1 MSQPSDP
8 PTPENTEN
16 NDNNAGA
23 GASAAAEQP
32 ERNTIVRRMIGL
44 FLGPLLG
51 LAAFLAMPEIPL
63 PIEGDDGSMM
73 PSDELSANASV
84 VAAIAVVMAVWW
96 MTEALPLPATALL
109 PLAIF
114 PIVLEDTS
122 IDDVTAPYANEI
134 IFLFMGGFVIALAMQ
149 RWNLHKR
156 VALAIVA
163 AVGTGP
169 VSIIGG
175 FMLATAFIT
184 MWVSNTATAMMM
196 MPIGLAVIGLV
207 TQLRDGRTDANF
219 ATALM
224 LGIAYSA
231 SIGSVATLIGTP
243 PNAFMAGYL
252 AQEHDISLGF
262 GQWMLVGAPLA
273 AVFLVVCWVVLTK
286 FVYRPETK
294 DLGEARSHIRQE
306 LRGLGPM
313 SRGEWTVLAVFVC
326 TALAWIF
333 IPLLAET
340 EGIGGAL
347 PWLANFT
354 DGGIAIAAAVI
365 LFILPVDGRR
375 GVRAID
381 WDQAV
386 KLPWG
391 VLLLFG
397 GGLSLSAQFGSSG
410 LSLWVGER
418 VEALGGIPGWVFIL
432 LVTAIVLI
440 LTELTSNT
448 ATASIFIPVMA
459 GVAVGLGLPV
469 LTLVVPAALAA
480 SLAFMLPVAT
490 PPNAIVFGTG
500 YVRIGQMVKAGLWL
514 NLIALFLVLGTMY
527 TAVYWVFGL

>member
-1 MSQPSDP
+1 MSQPPEP
-8 PTPENTEN
+8 PTPENT
-16 NDNNAGA
+16 DNSANTGA
-23 GASAAAEQP
+23 ADDGEL
-32 ERNTIVRRMIGL
+32 ERGTIVRRVVGL
-44 FLGPLLG
+44 LLGPLLG
-51 LAAFLAMPEIPL
+51 LAAFVAMPEIPL
-63 PIEGDDGSMM
+63 PVESDDGSMA
-73 PSDELSANASV
+73 PTGDVSANASI
-84 VAAIAVVMAVWW
+84 VAAVAVVMAVWW

-109 PLAIF
+109 PLAVF

-122 IDDVTAPYANEI
+122 IDDVTAPYANDI

-156 VALAIVA
+156 VALSIVA

-196 MPIGLAVIGLV
+196 LPIGLAVIGLV

-224 LGIAYSA
+224 LGIAYAS
-231 SIGSVATLIGTP
+231 SIGSVSTLIGTP

-252 AQEHDISLGF
+252 SQEHDITIGF
-262 GQWMLVGAPLA
+262 GQWMIVGAPLA
-273 AVFLVVCWVVLTK
+273 AVFLLLCWILLTK
-286 FVYRPETK
+286 VVYPPETK
-294 DLGEARSHIRQE
+294 ELGEARSHIRQE
-306 LRGLGPM
+306 LRDLGPM

-326 TALAWIF
+326 TAAAWIL

-340 EGIGGAL
+340 ERIGGAL

-354 DGGIAIAAAVI
+354 DGGIAIAAAVV
-365 LFILPVDGRR
+365 LFIIPVDGRR

-381 WDQAV
+381 WEQAV

-410 LSLWVGER
+410 LSLWIGER
-418 VEALGGIPGWVFIL
+418 VEGLGGVPGWVFIL
-432 LVTAIVLI
+432 IVTGIVLL

-448 ATASIFIPVMA
+448 ATASIFVPVMA
-459 GVAVGLGLPV
+459 GVALGLNLPV

-500 YVRIGQMVKAGLWL
+500 YIRIGQMVRAGVLL
-514 NLIALFLVLGTMY
+514 NIVSLFLVLATMY
-527 TAVYWVFGL
+527 TTVLWIFGL

>member
-8 PTPENTEN
+8 PTPENT
-16 NDNNAGA
+16 DN
-23 GASAAAEQP
+23 SANTEADNGEL
-32 ERNTIVRRMIGL
+32 ERSTVVRRVIGL
-44 FLGPLLG
+44 LLGPLLG
-51 LAAFLAMPEIPL
+51 LAAFMAMPEIPL
-63 PIEGDDGSMM
+63 PVEGDDGSMA
-73 PSDELSANASV
+73 PTGDLSSNASV
-84 VAAIAVVMAVWW
+84 VAAVAVIMAVWW

-109 PLAIF
+109 PLVLF
-114 PIVLEDTS
+114 PIVMENTP

-156 VALAIVA
+156 MALGIVA

-169 VSIIGG
+169 VTIIGG
-175 FMLATAFIT
+175 FMIATGFVT

-196 MPIGLAVIGLV
+196 MPIGIAVIGLV

-224 LGIAYSA
+224 LGIAYAA
-231 SIGSVATLIGTP
+231 SIGSVSTLIGTP

-252 AQEHDISLGF
+252 SQEHGIDVGF
-262 GQWMLVGAPLA
+262 GPWMAVGAPLA
-273 AVFLVVCWVVLTK
+273 AVFLVICWLLLTK
-286 FVYRPETK
+286 VVYPPESK
-294 DLGEARSHIRQE
+294 ELGGARSHIRQE

-326 TALAWIF
+326 TAAAWILVPF
-333 IPLLAET
+333 LAES
-340 EGIGGAL
+340 EAIGGAL
-347 PWLANFT
+347 PWIGNIT

-365 LFILPVDGRR
+365 LFIIPVDGRR

-381 WDQAV
+381 WDQAA

-418 VEALGGIPGWVFIL
+418 VEAFGDVPGWVFIL
-432 LVTAIVLI
+432 LVAGIVLL

-448 ATASIFIPVMA
+448 ATGSIFIPVMA
-459 GVAVGLGLPV
+459 SVALGLGLPIM
-469 LTLVVPAALAA
+469 TLVVPAALAA
-480 SLAFMLPVAT
+480 SCAFMMPVAT

-500 YVRIGQMVKAGLWL
+500 YIRIGQMVKGGVLL
-514 NLIALFLVLGTMY
+514 NIVSLLLVLATMY
-527 TAVYWVFGL
+527 TTALWVFGL

>member
-8 PTPENTEN
+8 PTPENTHN
-16 NDNNAGA
+16 TAGT
-23 GASAAAEQP
+23 GASSTAEQP
-32 ERNTIVRRMIGL
+32 ERSTIVRRVIGL

-51 LAAFLAMPEIPL
+51 LAAFVAMPEIPL
-63 PIEGDDGSMM
+63 PIEDDDGSMV
-73 PSDELSANASV
+73 PSDELSANAAF
-84 VAAIAVVMAVWW
+84 VAAVAVVMAVWW

-109 PLAIF
+109 PLAVF

-175 FMLATAFIT
+175 FMLATGFLT

-207 TQLRDGRTDANF
+207 TQLRDGRTDTNF

-224 LGIAYSA
+224 LGIAYAA

-252 AQEHDISLGF
+252 SQEHDINLGF
-262 GQWMLVGAPLA
+262 GQWMLVGAPIA
-273 AVFLVVCWVVLTK
+273 AVFLVICWIVLTK
-286 FVYRPETK
+286 IIYRPATK
-294 DLGEARSHIRQE
+294 DLGEAGSHIRQE
-306 LRGLGPM
+306 LRDLGPM

-381 WDQAV
+381 WEQAV

-418 VEALGGIPGWVFIL
+418 VEGLGNVPGWVFIL
-432 LVTAIVLI
+432 LVTVIVLV

-448 ATASIFIPVMA
+448 ATASIFVPVMA
-459 GVAVGLGLPV
+459 GVAIGLGLPV

-500 YVRIGQMVKAGLWL
+500 YIRIGQMIKAGLVL
-514 NLIALFLVLGTMY
+514 NVCSLLLILATMY
-527 TAVYWVFGL
+527 TTMSWVFGFAL

>member
-1 MSQPSDP
+1 MSQPPDP
-8 PTPENTEN
+8 PTPENT
-16 NDNNAGA
+16 DN
-23 GASAAAEQP
+23 SANTEAADNGEL
-32 ERNTIVRRMIGL
+32 ERGTIVRRVIGL
-44 FLGPLLG
+44 LLGPLLG
-51 LAAFLAMPEIPL
+51 LAAFAAMPEIPL
-63 PIEGDDGSMM
+63 PVEAEDGSMV
-73 PSDELSANASV
+73 PSGDLSSNAAV
-84 VAAIAVVMAVWW
+84 VAAVAVVMAVWW

-109 PLAIF
+109 PLVLF
-114 PIVLEDTS
+114 PIVMEDTP

-156 VALAIVA
+156 MALAIVA

-169 VSIIGG
+169 ITIIGG
-175 FMLATAFIT
+175 FMLATGFVT

-207 TQLRDGRTDANF
+207 TQLRDGRTDVNF

-224 LGIAYSA
+224 LGIAYAS
-231 SIGSVATLIGTP
+231 SIGSVSTLIGTP

-252 AQEHDISLGF
+252 SQEHDIDVGF
-262 GQWMLVGAPLA
+262 GQWMVVGTPLA
-273 AVFLVVCWVVLTK
+273 AVFLVICWLLLTK
-286 FVYRPETK
+286 VVYPPETK

-306 LRGLGPM
+306 LRALGPM

-326 TALAWIF
+326 TAAAWIF

-340 EGIGGAL
+340 EAIGGAL
-347 PWLANFT
+347 PWLGNFT
-354 DGGIAIAAAVI
+354 DGGIAIAAAVL
-365 LFILPVDGRR
+365 LFIIPVDGRR

-381 WDQAV
+381 WEQAV

-397 GGLSLSAQFGSSG
+397 GGLSLSGQFGASG

-418 VEALGGIPGWVFIL
+418 VEAFGDVPGWVFIL
-432 LVTAIVLI
+432 IVTGIVLL

-448 ATASIFIPVMA
+448 ATGSIFIPVMA
-459 GVAVGLGLPV
+459 SVALGLGLPI

-500 YVRIGQMVKAGLWL
+500 YIRIGQMVKAGILL
-514 NLIALFLVLGTMY
+514 NIVSLFLVLATMY
-527 TAVYWVFGL
+527 TTVFWVFGL

>member
-1 MSQPSDP
+1 MSQTPDS
-8 PTPENTEN
+8 PTSENDDAPAHTE
-16 NDNNAGA
+16 
-23 GASAAAEQP
+23 AAENEL
-32 ERNTIVRRMIGL
+32 ERSTVVRRAAGL
-44 FLGPLLG
+44 LLGPVLG
-51 LAAFLAMPEIPL
+51 LAAFAAMPEIPL
-63 PIEGDDGSMM
+63 PVEGDDGAMA
-73 PSDELSANASV
+73 PTGDLSANASL
-84 VAAIAVVMAVWW
+84 VAAVAVVMAVWW

-109 PLAIF
+109 PLAVF
-114 PIVLEDTS
+114 PIVLEGTS
-122 IDDVTAPYANEI
+122 IDDVTAPYANDI

-156 VALAIVA
+156 VALSIVA

-196 MPIGLAVIGLV
+196 LPIGLAVIGLV

-224 LGIAYSA
+224 LGIAYAS
-231 SIGSVATLIGTP
+231 SIGSVSTLIGTP

-252 AQEHDISLGF
+252 SQEHDITIGF
-262 GQWMLVGAPLA
+262 GQWMIVGAPLA
-273 AVFLVVCWVVLTK
+273 AVFLVLCWILLTK
-286 FVYRPETK
+286 VVYPPETR

-306 LRGLGPM
+306 LRDLGPM

-326 TALAWIF
+326 TAAAWIF

-347 PWLANFT
+347 PWLGNFT
-354 DGGIAIAAAVI
+354 DGGIAIAAAVV
-365 LFILPVDGRR
+365 LFIVPVDGRR

-381 WDQAV
+381 WEQAV

-410 LSLWVGER
+410 LSLWIGER
-418 VEALGGIPGWVFIL
+418 VEGLGEVPGWVFIL
-432 LVTAIVLI
+432 LVTGIVLL

-448 ATASIFIPVMA
+448 ATASIFVPVMA
-459 GVAVGLGLPV
+459 GVALGLNLPV

-500 YVRIGQMVKAGLWL
+500 HIRIGQMVKGGVLL
-514 NLIALFLVLGTMY
+514 NLVSLLLVLATMY
-527 TAVYWVFGL
+527 TTVLWVFGL